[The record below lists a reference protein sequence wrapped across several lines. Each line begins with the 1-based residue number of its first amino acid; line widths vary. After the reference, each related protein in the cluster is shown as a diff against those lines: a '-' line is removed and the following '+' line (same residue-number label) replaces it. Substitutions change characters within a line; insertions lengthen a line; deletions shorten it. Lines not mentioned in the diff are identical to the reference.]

1 VTTAHSRA
9 GHGPPSKAA
18 GRLLWGGIAASLLL
32 GTVGAILT
40 PRLSTTHPLAMLWLE
55 AADRNLLLAR
65 HVSLLP
71 YVIAGSLRRL
81 VSDPLFY
88 LAGHWYGDSALRR
101 LEPHLGRRTVRVGE
115 RLFHRGAYPMLI
127 AFTGRVVSTLAG
139 ITGMSV
145 PAFAII
151 AVVRT
156 IAVVLMFHWLG
167 GVFGTQIDAVLHV
180 FNAYVIPSTAAIALV
195 VLGSAFISQR
205 RERRMVSEAAATL
218 VTEQSEEGGL
228 GAGWPD
234 ADGETAPELP

>member
-1 VTTAHSRA
+1 V
-9 GHGPPSKAA
+9 
-18 GRLLWGGIAASLLL
+18 GRLLWGGIALSLLL
-32 GTVGAILT
+32 GTIGAILT

-71 YVIAGSLRRL
+71 YAIAGSLRRL

-101 LEPHLGRRTVRVGE
+101 LEPHLGPRTVRVGE
-115 RLFHRGAYPMLI
+115 RLFQRAAYPMLI

-145 PAFAII
+145 VVFAFI

-156 IAVVLMFHWLG
+156 IAVVLFFHWLG

-180 FNAYVIPSTAAIALV
+180 FNSYVIPSTVAIAVV
-195 VLGSAFISQR
+195 VLGSAFVAQR
-205 RERRMVSEAAATL
+205 RERGMLSEAAATL
-218 VTEQSEEGGL
+218 VAQQSEEGGL
-228 GAGWPD
+228 GAACPD
-234 ADGETAPELP
+234 LDDSE